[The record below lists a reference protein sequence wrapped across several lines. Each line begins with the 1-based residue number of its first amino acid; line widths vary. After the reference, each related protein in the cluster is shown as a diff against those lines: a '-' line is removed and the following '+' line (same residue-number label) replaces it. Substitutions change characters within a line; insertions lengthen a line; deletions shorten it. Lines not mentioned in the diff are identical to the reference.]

1 MSFDVQTIRKD
12 FPTLGRE
19 VHDQRLVYLDSAASS
34 QTPRPVLDTMTE
46 YYERYR
52 SNVHRGVYRLAE
64 EATDLFEGA
73 RTKVST
79 FTNAPIEGTIF
90 TKNSTEAINLVAYSY
105 VRRRLGEGDVLLT
118 THMEHHANFVP
129 WLHASQDLGF
139 EIRHVPL
146 TDDGRLDLEA
156 VPALLEDGRVS
167 FLAVTHASNVLG
179 TINDVKALAAQA
191 RDANPGCRVLVDGSQ
206 AVPHFAVDFRD
217 LDVDFYAFTGHK
229 MCGPTGVGVLLAK
242 PEVLEAMPPFL
253 SGGEMI
259 LDVRLDGV
267 TWNEIPHKFEAG
279 TMMIAEVGGL
289 GAATDYLSGIGMS
302 AIREHEKALT
312 GQALRAMAD
321 VDGVTVY
328 GPTDVEVRGGAVS
341 FALDGI
347 HPHDIGAM
355 LDQEGVCVRVGHH
368 CAKPLMRALGVNAT
382 ARASFYLY
390 NDTDDISPLIR
401 GIERA
406 RDFFA
411 R

>member
-1 MSFDVQTIRKD
+1 VTFDVQTIRKD
-12 FPTLGRE
+12 FPTLARE
-19 VHDQRLVYLDSAASS
+19 VHDTRLVYLDSAASS
-34 QTPRPVLDTMTE
+34 QTPRSVLDVMDE

-73 RTKVST
+73 RHKVAT
-79 FTNAPIEGTIF
+79 FVNAPVEGTIF

-118 THMEHHANFVP
+118 THMEHHANLVP
-129 WLHASQDLGF
+129 WLHAQQDLGF
-139 EIRHVPL
+139 EIRYIPL
-146 TDDGRLDLEA
+146 TDDGRLDLDA
-156 VPALLEDGRVS
+156 VPALLEDGRVA
-167 FLAVTHASNVLG
+167 FLAVTHVSNVLG
-179 TINDVKALAAQA
+179 TINDVKALAEQA
-191 RDANPGCRVLVDGSQ
+191 RAANPACRVLVDGSQ
-206 AVPHFAVDFRD
+206 AAPHLPVDVRD
-217 LDVDFYAFTGHK
+217 LGVDFYAFTGHK
-229 MCGPTGVGVLLAK
+229 MCGPTGVGVLAAR
-242 PEVLEAMPPFL
+242 PEVLETMPPFL

-259 LDVRLDGV
+259 LDVRLDGA
-267 TWNEIPHKFEAG
+267 TWNAIPHKFEAG

-289 GAATDYLSGIGMS
+289 GAACDYLTGIGMD
-302 AIREHEKALT
+302 AIREHERDITAAALE
-312 GQALRAMAD
+312 ALAGI
-321 VDGVTVY
+321 DGVEVH
-328 GPTDVEVRGGAVS
+328 GPTDVEGRGGAVS
-341 FALDGI
+341 FTVDGV

-368 CAKPLMRALGVNAT
+368 CAKPLMRELGVNAT

-390 NDTDDISPLIR
+390 NDEDDLPPLVR